1 MFHALGWCFPYACG
15 MLGARLVLPHRDLRP
30 ERILDLLVGHEVTT
44 SVAVPTVWNA
54 VLAAL
59 SASPGR
65 WDLRRLERI
74 VSGGAAPTASMIKT
88 FRDEHG
94 VEVIHSWG
102 MTEINPVG
110 TMSPAATTREEA
122 ALDPDQRLRHQQVA
136 GRPLPGLKLEIED
149 EDGRRL
155 PHDGQTTGRLLVSGW
170 WVAESYA
177 FGHPDEECFGPDGRL
192 DTGDVASIDDH
203 GRMAIRDRGKDM
215 IKSGGEWISSLA
227 LERAIGDFPE
237 VATCAVVARPDDRW
251 GERPIAV
258 ISLAPASSLDFAT
271 LQERLAG
278 DFERWQCP
286 DDLMLVDL
294 IPLTSTGKIDKK
306 ALRARF
312 SS

>member
-1 MFHALGWCFPYACG
+1 
-15 MLGARLVLPHRDLRP
+15 
-30 ERILDLLVGHEVTT
+30 
-44 SVAVPTVWNA
+44 
-54 VLAAL
+54 
-59 SASPGR
+59 
-65 WDLRRLERI
+65 
-74 VSGGAAPTASMIKT
+74 
-88 FRDEHG
+88 
-94 VEVIHSWG
+94 
-102 MTEINPVG
+102 
-110 TMSPAATTREEA
+110 
-122 ALDPDQRLRHQQVA
+122 
-136 GRPLPGLKLEIED
+136 
-149 EDGRRL
+149 
-155 PHDGQTTGRLLVSGW
+155 
-170 WVAESYA
+170 
-177 FGHPDEECFGPDGRL
+177 
-192 DTGDVASIDDH
+192 
-203 GRMAIRDRGKDM
+203 M